1 MLYENYF
8 LYIYSILYK
17 ILIYIGGNLWKIDFT
32 AKNKYKNWYIKLL
45 IEIYLLIIIYYNY
58 AYIRN
63 EMKLEK

>member
-17 ILIYIGGNLWKIDFT
+17 ILIYIGGNLWKIDST